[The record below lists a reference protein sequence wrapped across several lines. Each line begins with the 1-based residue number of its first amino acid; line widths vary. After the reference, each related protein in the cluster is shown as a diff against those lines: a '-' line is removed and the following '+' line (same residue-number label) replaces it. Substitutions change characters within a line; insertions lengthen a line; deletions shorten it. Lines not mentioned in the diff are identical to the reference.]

1 MTTTLPTTAKK
12 LRGSW
17 FRETRGGPAPPDKKQ
32 VPMDA
37 MRKIAL
43 VAGGLYLITFIAGI
57 PPTFILY
64 SNVLSNPAYIVGSAA
79 DTAVLWG
86 GFLEVINALAC
97 IGTAVALFS
106 VVRRQNEGFALGFV
120 TARMF
125 EAAVIVV
132 GVVSI
137 LAVVTLRQAGA
148 TGADAASLVTTG
160 RALVAI
166 RDWTFLLGPSLIPG
180 VNALLLGYL
189 MYRSRLVPRL
199 IPTLGLIGG
208 PLLISSAVGTMF
220 GVNEAVSV
228 WSGVALLPIFLWEL
242 FLGLWLTFKGFQRS
256 APLMVEA
263 AAQAASPDGSVT
275 TVPSRSSVAATAGVA

>member
-1 MTTTLPTTAKK
+1 
-12 LRGSW
+12 
-17 FRETRGGPAPPDKKQ
+17 
-32 VPMDA
+32 MDS
-37 MRKIAL
+37 MRKTAL
-43 VAGGLYLITFIAGI
+43 VAGVLYLITFISSI
-57 PPTFILY
+57 PAVFLLDP
-64 SNVLSNPAYIVGSAA
+64 VLSNPNYIVGAGA
-79 DTAVLWG
+79 DTQVIG
-86 GFLEVINALAC
+86 GAFLDLVNAIAS

-148 TGADAASLVTTG
+148 TGADAASLVTTA

-220 GVNEAVSV
+220 GVNDAVSV

-242 FLGLWLTFKGFQRS
+242 FLGLWMTFKGFQRS

-263 AAQAASPDGSVT
+263 AAQAASLDSPAT

>member
-1 MTTTLPTTAKK
+1 MATTATK
-12 LRGSW
+12 R
-17 FRETRGGPAPPDKKQ
+17 A
-32 VPMDA
+32 PMDS
-37 MRKIAL
+37 MRKTAL
-43 VAGGLYLITFIAGI
+43 VAGVLYLITFISSI
-57 PPTFILY
+57 PAVFLLDP
-64 SNVLSNPAYIVGSAA
+64 VLSNPNYIVGAGA
-79 DTAVLWG
+79 DTQVIG
-86 GFLEVINALAC
+86 GAFLDLVNAIAC

-148 TGADAASLVTTG
+148 TGADAAYLVTTG

-189 MYRSRLVPRL
+189 MYRSRLVPRV

-208 PLLISSAVGTMF
+208 PLLFYSAVVKMF
-220 GVNEAVSV
+220 GVNDAVSV
-228 WSGVALLPIFLWEL
+228 WSGVAHLPNFFWEL
-242 FLGLWLTFKGFQRS
+242 FLGLWMTFKGFQRS
-256 APLMVEA
+256 APLMA
-263 AAQAASPDGSVT
+263 ATAADAAHPDGSAT
-275 TVPSRSSVAATAGVA
+275 AVPAATSIAAKAGAA

>member
-1 MTTTLPTTAKK
+1 MATTATK
-12 LRGSW
+12 R
-17 FRETRGGPAPPDKKQ
+17 A
-32 VPMDA
+32 PMDS
-37 MRKIAL
+37 MRKTAL
-43 VAGGLYLITFIAGI
+43 VAGVLYLITFISSI
-57 PPTFILY
+57 PAVFLLDP
-64 SNVLSNPAYIVGSAA
+64 VLSNPNYIVGAGA
-79 DTAVLWG
+79 DTQVIG
-86 GFLEVINALAC
+86 GAFLDLVNAIAA

-189 MYRSRLVPRL
+189 MYRSRLVPRV

-220 GVNEAVSV
+220 GVNDAVSV
-228 WSGVALLPIFLWEL
+228 WSGVALLPIFFWEL
-242 FLGLWLTFKGFQRS
+242 FLGLWMTFKGFQRS

-263 AAQAASPDGSVT
+263 AAQAASLEGSAT

>member
-1 MTTTLPTTAKK
+1 MATTATK
-12 LRGSW
+12 R
-17 FRETRGGPAPPDKKQ
+17 A
-32 VPMDA
+32 PMDS
-37 MRKIAL
+37 MRKTAL
-43 VAGGLYLITFIAGI
+43 VAGVLYLITFISSI
-57 PPTFILY
+57 PAVFLLDP
-64 SNVLSNPAYIVGSAA
+64 VLSNPNYIVGAGA
-79 DTAVLWG
+79 DTQVIG
-86 GFLEVINALAC
+86 GAFLDLVNAIAS

-199 IPTLGLIGG
+199 IPTLGLVGG

-220 GVNEAVSV
+220 GVNDAVSV

-242 FLGLWLTFKGFQRS
+242 SLGLWMTFKGFQRS

-263 AAQAASPDGSVT
+263 AAQAASLDGSAT
-275 TVPSRSSVAATAGVA
+275 TVPSRSSVAATAGAA

>member
-1 MTTTLPTTAKK
+1 
-12 LRGSW
+12 
-17 FRETRGGPAPPDKKQ
+17 
-32 VPMDA
+32 MDS
-37 MRKIAL
+37 MRKTAL
-43 VAGGLYLITFIAGI
+43 VAGVLYLITFISSI
-57 PPTFILY
+57 PAVLLLGP
-64 SNVLSNPAYIVGSAA
+64 VLSDPNYIVGAGA
-79 DTAVLWG
+79 DTQVIG
-86 GFLEVINALAC
+86 GAFLDLVNAIAC

-208 PLLISSAVGTMF
+208 PLLISSAVVTMF
-220 GVNEAVSV
+220 GVNDAVSV
-228 WSGVALLPIFLWEL
+228 WSGVALLPIFFWEL
-242 FLGLWLTFKGFQRS
+242 SLGLWMTFKGFQRS

-263 AAQAASPDGSVT
+263 AAQAASLDESAT

>member
-1 MTTTLPTTAKK
+1 MATTATK
-12 LRGSW
+12 R
-17 FRETRGGPAPPDKKQ
+17 A
-32 VPMDA
+32 PMDS
-37 MRKIAL
+37 MRKTAL
-43 VAGGLYLITFIAGI
+43 VAGVLYLITFISSI
-57 PPTFILY
+57 PAVFLLGP
-64 SNVLSNPAYIVGSAA
+64 VLSNPNYIVGAGA
-79 DTAVLWG
+79 DTQVIGGAFLDLVNAV
-86 GFLEVINALAC
+86 AS

-148 TGADAASLVTTG
+148 TGTDAASLVTTG

-199 IPTLGLIGG
+199 IPSLGLVGG
-208 PLLISSAVGTMF
+208 PLLISSALGTMF
-220 GVNEAVSV
+220 GVNDAVSV

-242 FLGLWLTFKGFQRS
+242 SLGLWMTFKGFQRS

-263 AAQAASPDGSVT
+263 AAGAASLDGSAT
-275 TVPSRSSVAATAGVA
+275 NAPSRSSVAATAGVA

>member
-1 MTTTLPTTAKK
+1 
-12 LRGSW
+12 
-17 FRETRGGPAPPDKKQ
+17 
-32 VPMDA
+32 MDS
-37 MRKIAL
+37 MRKTAL
-43 VAGGLYLITFIAGI
+43 VAGVLYLITFISSI
-57 PPTFILY
+57 PAVFLLEP
-64 SNVLSNPAYIVGSAA
+64 VLSNPNYIVGAGA
-79 DTAVLWG
+79 DTQVIG
-86 GFLEVINALAC
+86 GAFLDLVNAIAA

-148 TGADAASLVTTG
+148 AGADAASLVTTG

-189 MYRSRLVPRL
+189 MYRSRLVPRV

-220 GVNEAVSV
+220 GVNDAVSV
-228 WSGVALLPIFLWEL
+228 WSGVALLPIFFWEL

-263 AAQAASPDGSVT
+263 AQAASLDGSAT
-275 TVPSRSSVAATAGVA
+275 TVPSRSSVAATAGLA

>member
-1 MTTTLPTTAKK
+1 MAITATK
-12 LRGSW
+12 R
-17 FRETRGGPAPPDKKQ
+17 A
-32 VPMDA
+32 PMDS

-43 VAGGLYLITFIAGI
+43 VAGVLYLITFISSI
-57 PPTFILY
+57 PAVLLLGP
-64 SNVLSNPAYIVGSAA
+64 VLSNPNYIVSAGA
-79 DTAVLWG
+79 DTQVIG
-86 GFLEVINALAC
+86 GAFLDLINALAC

-120 TARMF
+120 AARMF
-125 EAAVIVV
+125 EAAIIVV
-132 GVVSI
+132 GVVSV
-137 LAVVTLRQAGA
+137 LAVVTLRQAGV

-160 RALVAI
+160 KALVAI

-189 MYRSRLVPRL
+189 MYRSRLVPRV

-220 GVNEAVSV
+220 GVNDPVSV
-228 WSGVALLPIFLWEL
+228 WSGVALLPIFFWEL

-263 AAQAASPDGSVT
+263 AAQAASLERSAT
-275 TVPSRSSVAATAGVA
+275 TLSSRGSVAATAGVA

>member
-1 MTTTLPTTAKK
+1 
-12 LRGSW
+12 
-17 FRETRGGPAPPDKKQ
+17 
-32 VPMDA
+32 MDS

-43 VAGGLYLITFIAGI
+43 VAGVLYLITFISSI
-57 PPTFILY
+57 PAVFLLDP
-64 SNVLSNPAYIVGSAA
+64 VLSNPNYIVAA
-79 DTAVLWG
+79 GADSQVIG
-86 GFLEVINALAC
+86 GAFLDLVNAIAS

-148 TGADAASLVTTG
+148 TGAEAASLVTTG

-189 MYRSRLVPRL
+189 MYRSRLVPRV

-220 GVNEAVSV
+220 GVNDAVSV
-228 WSGVALLPIFLWEL
+228 WSGVALLPIFFWEL
-242 FLGLWLTFKGFQRS
+242 FLGLWMTFKGFKRS

-263 AAQAASPDGSVT
+263 AAQAASLDGSAT
-275 TVPSRSSVAATAGVA
+275 TVPSRGSVAATAGVA

>member
-1 MTTTLPTTAKK
+1 
-12 LRGSW
+12 
-17 FRETRGGPAPPDKKQ
+17 
-32 VPMDA
+32 MDS
-37 MRKIAL
+37 MRKTAL
-43 VAGGLYLITFIAGI
+43 VAGVLYLITFISSI
-57 PPTFILY
+57 PAVLLLGP
-64 SNVLSNPAYIVGSAA
+64 VLSNPNYIVSAGA
-79 DTAVLWG
+79 DTQVIG
-86 GFLEVINALAC
+86 GAFLDLVNAIAS

-137 LAVVTLRQAGA
+137 LAVVTLRQASA
-148 TGADAASLVTTG
+148 TGADAAFLVTTG

-180 VNALLLGYL
+180 VNALLLGTL

-208 PLLISSAVGTMF
+208 PLLISSAVGTIF
-220 GVNEAVSV
+220 GVNDAVSV
-228 WSGVALLPIFLWEL
+228 WSGIALLPIFFWEL

-263 AAQAASPDGSVT
+263 AAQAASLDGSA
-275 TVPSRSSVAATAGVA
+275 TVVLSRSSVVAKVGAA

>member
-1 MTTTLPTTAKK
+1 MATTATK
-12 LRGSW
+12 R
-17 FRETRGGPAPPDKKQ
+17 A
-32 VPMDA
+32 PMDS
-37 MRKIAL
+37 MRKTAL
-43 VAGGLYLITFIAGI
+43 VAGVLYLITFISSI
-57 PPTFILY
+57 PAVFLLDP
-64 SNVLSNPAYIVGSAA
+64 VLSNPNYIVSAGA
-79 DTAVLWG
+79 DTQVIG
-86 GFLEVINALAC
+86 GAFLDLVNAIAAT
-97 IGTAVALFS
+97 GTAVALFS

-120 TARMF
+120 IARMF

-208 PLLISSAVGTMF
+208 PPLISSAVGTMF
-220 GVNEAVSV
+220 GVNDAVSV
-228 WSGVALLPIFLWEL
+228 WSAVALLPIFFWEL
-242 FLGLWLTFKGFQRS
+242 FLGLWMTFKGFQRS
-256 APLMVEA
+256 ALLMVEA
-263 AAQAASPDGSVT
+263 AAQAARLDGSAT
-275 TVPSRSSVAATAGVA
+275 TVPSRSSVTATAGVA

>member
-1 MTTTLPTTAKK
+1 MATTATK
-12 LRGSW
+12 R
-17 FRETRGGPAPPDKKQ
+17 T
-32 VPMDA
+32 PMDS
-37 MRKIAL
+37 MRKTALIAG
-43 VAGGLYLITFIAGI
+43 VLYLITFISSI
-57 PPTFILY
+57 PAVFLLEP
-64 SNVLSNPAYIVGSAA
+64 VLSNPNYIVGAGA
-79 DTAVLWG
+79 DTQVIG
-86 GFLEVINALAC
+86 GAFLDLVNAIAS
-97 IGTAVALFS
+97 IGTAVALFA

-137 LAVVTLRQAGA
+137 LSVVTLRQAGA

-166 RDWTFLLGPSLIPG
+166 RDWTFLLGPSLVPG

-220 GVNEAVSV
+220 GVNDAVSL
-228 WSGVALLPIFLWEL
+228 WSGVALLPIFFWEL
-242 FLGLWLTFKGFQRS
+242 SLGLWMTFKGFQRS

-263 AAQAASPDGSVT
+263 AAQAAHPDGS
-275 TVPSRSSVAATAGVA
+275 ATAVPAAASIAAKAGAA

>member
-1 MTTTLPTTAKK
+1 
-12 LRGSW
+12 
-17 FRETRGGPAPPDKKQ
+17 
-32 VPMDA
+32 MDS
-37 MRKIAL
+37 MRKTAL
-43 VAGGLYLITFIAGI
+43 VAGVLYLITFISSI
-57 PPTFILY
+57 PAVFLLDP
-64 SNVLSNPAYIVGSAA
+64 VLSNPNYIVGAGA
-79 DTAVLWG
+79 DTQVIG
-86 GFLEVINALAC
+86 GAFLDLVNAIAS

-189 MYRSRLVPRL
+189 MYRSRLVPRV

-220 GVNEAVSV
+220 GVNDAVSV

-242 FLGLWLTFKGFQRS
+242 SLGLWMTFKGFQRS

-263 AAQAASPDGSVT
+263 AAQAASLDGSAT

>member
-1 MTTTLPTTAKK
+1 MATTATK
-12 LRGSW
+12 R
-17 FRETRGGPAPPDKKQ
+17 A
-32 VPMDA
+32 PMDS
-37 MRKIAL
+37 MRKTAL
-43 VAGGLYLITFIAGI
+43 VAGVLYLITFISSI
-57 PPTFILY
+57 PAVFLLDP
-64 SNVLSNPAYIVGSAA
+64 VLSNPNYIVGAGA
-79 DTAVLWG
+79 DTQVIG
-86 GFLEVINALAC
+86 GAFLDLVNAIAA

-125 EAAVIVV
+125 EAAVIVI

-137 LAVVTLRQAGA
+137 LSVVTLRQAGA

-189 MYRSRLVPRL
+189 MYRSRLVPRV
-199 IPTLGLIGG
+199 IPILGLIGG

-220 GVNEAVSV
+220 GVNDAVSV
-228 WSGVALLPIFLWEL
+228 WSGVALLPIFFWEL
-242 FLGLWLTFKGFQRS
+242 FLGLWMTFKGFKRS

-263 AAQAASPDGSVT
+263 AAQAASLDGSAT

>member
-1 MTTTLPTTAKK
+1 
-12 LRGSW
+12 
-17 FRETRGGPAPPDKKQ
+17 
-32 VPMDA
+32 MDS
-37 MRKIAL
+37 MRKTALIAG
-43 VAGGLYLITFIAGI
+43 VLYLITFISSI
-57 PPTFILY
+57 PAVFLLDP
-64 SNVLSNPAYIVGSAA
+64 VLSNPNYIVGAGA
-79 DTAVLWG
+79 DTQVIG
-86 GFLEVINALAC
+86 GAFLDLVNAIAA

-132 GVVSI
+132 GVVSV
-137 LAVVTLRQAGA
+137 LSVVTLRQAGA

-166 RDWTFLLGPSLIPG
+166 RDWTFLLGPSLVPG

-220 GVNEAVSV
+220 GVNDAVSV
-228 WSGVALLPIFLWEL
+228 WSGVALVPIFFWEL

-263 AAQAASPDGSVT
+263 AAEAASLDGSAT

>member
-1 MTTTLPTTAKK
+1 MATTASK
-12 LRGSW
+12 R
-17 FRETRGGPAPPDKKQ
+17 A
-32 VPMDA
+32 PMDS
-37 MRKIAL
+37 MRKTAL
-43 VAGGLYLITFIAGI
+43 VAGVLYLITFISSI
-57 PPTFILY
+57 PAVLLLGP
-64 SNVLSNPAYIVGSAA
+64 VLSDPNYIVGAGA
-79 DTAVLWG
+79 DTQVIG
-86 GFLEVINALAC
+86 GAFLDLVNAIAC

-137 LAVVTLRQAGA
+137 LSVVTLRQVGA

-189 MYRSRLVPRL
+189 MYRSRLVPRV

-220 GVNEAVSV
+220 GVNDAVSV
-228 WSGVALLPIFLWEL
+228 WSGVALLPIFFWEL
-242 FLGLWLTFKGFQRS
+242 SLGLWMTFKGFQRS

-263 AAQAASPDGSVT
+263 AAQAASLDGSAT

>member
-1 MTTTLPTTAKK
+1 MATTATK
-12 LRGSW
+12 R
-17 FRETRGGPAPPDKKQ
+17 A
-32 VPMDA
+32 PMDS
-37 MRKIAL
+37 MRKTAL
-43 VAGGLYLITFIAGI
+43 VAGVLYLITFISSI
-57 PPTFILY
+57 PAVFLLDP
-64 SNVLSNPAYIVGSAA
+64 VLSNPNYIVGAGA
-79 DTAVLWG
+79 DTQVIG
-86 GFLEVINALAC
+86 GAFLDLVNAIAS

-132 GVVSI
+132 GVVSV

-189 MYRSRLVPRL
+189 MYRSRLVPRV
-199 IPTLGLIGG
+199 IPILGLIGG

-220 GVNEAVSV
+220 GVNDAVSV

-242 FLGLWLTFKGFQRS
+242 SLGLWMTFKGFKPSSPLMALSAANSMNQDGIA
-256 APLMVEA
+256 APLPA
-263 AAQAASPDGSVT
+263 AA
-275 TVPSRSSVAATAGVA
+275 